1 MTRFRWGWLILLAA
15 APAAS
20 AWNDTGH
27 MIAALIAYDR
37 MSEAVRGSMAHLVR
51 SHPRFQEDF
60 VPRLPKGLRSANAA
74 EQDRWYFAFASTW
87 PDLARRFDN
96 VRGDKARDAL
106 IAQYNHSSW
115 HFINLP
121 TYLQPSDKRR
131 IGAPVPPMNVPGGQD
146 EARMN
151 VVQALT
157 MLTQD
162 WCAASDADRGLALS
176 WITHL
181 VADVHQ
187 PLHAT
192 TLYAFP
198 LFIRADRGD
207 RGGNDVLVTARTLL
221 RADNLHALNLHGL
234 WDGALGYDA
243 KYRQLEALARDYGRS
258 KKDQK
263 NDQKGDLAQ
272 QFQAWAKQSR
282 ALAERVAYTPEVLA
296 AVTAAGDARQPSV
309 MISDGYLTAMR
320 ATAGRQIGL
329 AGRRTASVL
338 NTLAVVSSSA
348 GCIRQAN

>member
-1 MTRFRWGWLILLAA
+1 MTQLKWGWLILLAV

-37 MSEAVRGSMAHLVR
+37 MSETVRAPMAHLVR
-51 SHPRFQEDF
+51 AHPRFQEDF
-60 VPRLPKGLRSANAA
+60 APRLPKALRSAGAA

-87 PDLARRFDN
+87 PDRARRFDN
-96 VRGDKARDAL
+96 VRGDRARDAL
-106 IAQYNHSSW
+106 IAQYNHGSW

-131 IGAPVPPMNVPGGQD
+131 IGAPVPAMTVSAGQD
-146 EARMN
+146 PARLN

-157 MLTQD
+157 MLTRD
-162 WCAASDADRGLALS
+162 WCTASDAERALALS

-181 VADVHQ
+181 AADVHQ

-192 TLYAFP
+192 TLYSFP

-207 RGGNDVLVTARTLL
+207 RGGNDILVTARTSL
-221 RADNLHALNLHGL
+221 RADNLHGL
-234 WDGALGYDA
+234 WDGALGYES

-258 KKDQK
+258 AGSKNDQK
-263 NDQKGDLAQ
+263 NDQKGELAQ

-282 ALAERVAYTPEVLA
+282 ALAVSDAYTPEVRA
-296 AVTAAGDARQPSV
+296 AVSAAGDSRQPNV
-309 MISDGYLTAMR
+309 MIGDGYLTAMH
-320 ATAGRQIGL
+320 ATAARQIGL

-338 NTLAVVSSSA
+338 STLAGVSSSA
-348 GCIRQAN
+348 GCARQAN

>member
-1 MTRFRWGWLILLAA
+1 MTRLKWGWLLLLVV

-37 MSEAVRGSMAHLVR
+37 MSETVRGPMAHLVR

-60 VPRLPKGLRSANAA
+60 VPRLPKALRGATAA

-96 VRGDKARDAL
+96 VRGNRARDTL
-106 IAQYNHSSW
+106 IARYNHGSW

-131 IGAPVPPMNVPGGQD
+131 IGAPVPSMNVPAGRD
-146 EARMN
+146 DARMN

-157 MLTQD
+157 TLTQD
-162 WCAASDADRGLALS
+162 WCAASDAERALGLA

-181 VADVHQ
+181 AADVHQ

-198 LFIRADRGD
+198 AFIRADRGD
-207 RGGNDVLVTARTLL
+207 RGGNDILVTARTPL
-221 RADNLHALNLHGL
+221 RADNLHAL
-234 WDGALGYDA
+234 WDGALGYES

-258 KKDQK
+258 AVPKKDQK
-263 NDQKGDLAQ
+263 GEPAQ

-282 ALAERVAYTPEVLA
+282 ALAERDVYTQEVLA

-309 MISDGYLTAMR
+309 SISDGYLTAMH
-320 ATAGRQIGL
+320 AIAVRQIGL

-338 NTLAVVSSSA
+338 NTLAGVGASA
-348 GCIRQAN
+348 GCSRQAN

>member
-1 MTRFRWGWLILLAA
+1 M
-15 APAAS
+15 
-20 AWNDTGH
+20 
-27 MIAALIAYDR
+27 
-37 MSEAVRGSMAHLVR
+37 
-51 SHPRFQEDF
+51 
-60 VPRLPKGLRSANAA
+60 
-74 EQDRWYFAFASTW
+74 
-87 PDLARRFDN
+87 
-96 VRGDKARDAL
+96 
-106 IAQYNHSSW
+106 IAQYNHGSW

-131 IGAPVPPMNVPGGQD
+131 IGAPVPSMNVSAGQD

-162 WCAASDADRGLALS
+162 WCAASDADRALALS

-181 VADVHQ
+181 AADLHQ

-198 LFIRADRGD
+198 QFIRADRGD
-207 RGGNDVLVTARTLL
+207 RGGNDILVTARTPL

-234 WDGALGYDA
+234 WDGALGYDS
-243 KYRQLEALARDYGRS
+243 KYQHLEALARDYGRS
-258 KKDQK
+258 TGSKSDQK

-272 QFQAWAKQSR
+272 QFQTWAKQSR
-282 ALAERVAYTPEVLA
+282 ALAERDAYTPEVLA

-309 MISDGYLTAMR
+309 MISDGYLTAMH